1 MCILFYISYLLEV
14 GCILSVD
21 EAFLKRFETVY
32 RLKDGHK
39 VIFRP
44 LKPKE
49 DLEMLYQFY
58 STLSKE
64 KNYFRFLSYRKVTRW
79 IVEEWANVNYD
90 QNMVLV
96 AVVDEGGE
104 SKIVADSRYY
114 VDKST
119 GAAEVAIVVHNDWQH
134 KGIGTN
140 LLLHTIKVAKEM
152 GVKKL
157 YAYVSSENTKIA
169 RIGMKLGFTTK
180 WYPDMGEYGGE
191 LILNE

>member
-1 MCILFYISYLLEV
+1 MLEV
-14 GCILSVD
+14 VCILSVD

-32 RLKDGHK
+32 WLKDGRK

-49 DLEMLYQFY
+49 DLDMLYQFY

-96 AVVDEGGE
+96 AVVDEGRE
-104 SKIVADSRYY
+104 RKIVADSRYY
-114 VDKST
+114 IDKST

-134 KGIGTN
+134 NGIGTN

-157 YAYVSSENTKIA
+157 FAYVSSENKKIA
-169 RIGMKLGFTTK
+169 RIGIKLGFTTK